1 MQTAFY
7 LIAATVAAF
16 LNVLYIAMLLEAV
29 LSWFL
34 PEDHMLMVA
43 LTTLTA
49 PVVFPVRMLLSR
61 IPAIAELPIDLS
73 LLGAVTVSLPA
84 LPMP

>member
-1 MQTAFY
+1 
-7 LIAATVAAF
+7 
-16 LNVLYIAMLLEAV
+16 
-29 LSWFL
+29 
-34 PEDHMLMVA
+34 MLMVV

-73 LLGAVTVSLPA
+73 FFVAFLLLGAVTVSLPA